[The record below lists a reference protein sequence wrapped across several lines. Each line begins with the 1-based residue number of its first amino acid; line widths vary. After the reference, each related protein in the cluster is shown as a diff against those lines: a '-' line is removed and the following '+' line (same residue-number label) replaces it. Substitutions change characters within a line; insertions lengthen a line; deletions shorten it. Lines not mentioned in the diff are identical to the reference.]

1 MEEEIRHS
9 QAAEPVIATDPFE
22 LARLEAFNTAQQY
35 LKTEEMVG
43 FFLEPDHPFNL
54 RMSHILTLH
63 RAALEGISPTAGMF
77 RPSSVGITGSKHTP
91 PDAWQVPERI
101 EELCDYVN
109 KKWSEKSPLHLAA
122 YVMWRLNWIHPFTD
136 GNGRTSRA
144 VSYLVLCVR
153 LKMLPPG
160 RMTIPQQ
167 IEEEK
172 TPYYKALESAD
183 TADAEGKLD
192 LTAMKELLGAMLAK
206 QLHAIYEESGRAESK
221 GSGF

>member
-1 MEEEIRHS
+1 MPKSASNQETLDQFMSCWEAGR
-9 QAAEPVIATDPFE
+9 PY
-22 LARLEAFNTAQQY
+22 LEMWGT
-35 LKTEEMVG
+35 
-43 FFLEPDHPFNL
+43 
-54 RMSHILTLH
+54 R
-63 RAALEGISPTAGMF
+63 
-77 RPSSVGITGSKHTP
+77 
-91 PDAWQVPERI
+91 QVPNRI

-109 KKWSEKSPLHLAA
+109 EKWNEKSPLHLAA

-183 TADAEGKLD
+183 TADAGGKLD

-206 QLHAIYEESGRAESK
+206 QLHAIYEESG
-221 GSGF
+221 SGGE